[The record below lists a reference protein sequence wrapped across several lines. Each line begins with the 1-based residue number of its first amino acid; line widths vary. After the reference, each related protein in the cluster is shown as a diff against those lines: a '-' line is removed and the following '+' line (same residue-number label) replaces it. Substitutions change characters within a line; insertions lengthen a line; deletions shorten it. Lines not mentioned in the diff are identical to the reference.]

1 MAYIA
6 LEGMRFHSFHG
17 VYEAERILG
26 TTYIVDV
33 YIQTAQ
39 NNMAAATDDLS
50 NALNY
55 ETVYM
60 VCRSE
65 MEKPRHL
72 IEAVVGSILKRMKHQ
87 FATMTS
93 LKVRIKKQNPALGG
107 IVGASVYEEE
117 EQYLATCPRCNRPF
131 VNYQPGDCWAR
142 VPNLYSGTRETI
154 ERQFGGRCLCDN
166 CLKFFAG

>member
-33 YIQTAQ
+33 YVQTAQ

-65 MEKPRHL
+65 MEKPRNL
-72 IEAVVGSILKRMKHQ
+72 IEAVVSSILKRMKHQ
-87 FATMTS
+87 FATIRKSRVLSLEKLQSISMDTFFEPRGGKVLLTS
-93 LKVRIKKQNPALGG
+93 G
-107 IVGASVYEEE
+107 S
-117 EQYLATCPRCNRPF
+117 
-131 VNYQPGDCWAR
+131 
-142 VPNLYSGTRETI
+142 
-154 ERQFGGRCLCDN
+154 
-166 CLKFFAG
+166 